1 MHDRHRCGPTFDDS
15 DTVRTWLTAREDCAA
30 SDWSDRLRLGGGFAL
45 MLAPAGG
52 FAAAGVNDGTAA
64 KDIYS
69 ESFLTA
75 ACPVV
80 ATYGA
85 KDPGNQV
92 TGP

>member
-1 MHDRHRCGPTFDDS
+1 
-15 DTVRTWLTAREDCAA
+15 
-30 SDWSDRLRLGGGFAL
+30 

-52 FAAAGVNDGTAA
+52 FAAAGVNHGTAA